1 MLKAKLR
8 KDFITRQFSVTEP
21 LSRKKITKVNQIQAK
36 KGRVK
41 QRSIWKVGYT
51 AHASWGM

>member
-21 LSRKKITKVNQIQAK
+21 LSRKKITKVNRIQAK

-41 QRSIWKVGYT
+41 QRSIWIVGYT